1 MKIEPYDGLT
11 LSENQLKVLCFL
23 AEHYDS
29 FGEGPVYTFKGMA
42 EETMIE
48 VRLVRL
54 ACRALLRKGLAE
66 IAKMWNEE
74 SGLYCGSGYVATKN
88 GADVI
93 ERMEELERVR
103 EEANTL

>member
-1 MKIEPYDGLT
+1 MRIEPYEGLT

-29 FGEGPVYTFKGMA
+29 FGEGPVYT
-42 EETMIE
+42 
-48 VRLVRL
+48 RL

-66 IAKMWNEE
+66 IAKMWNED

-88 GADVI
+88 GAEVI
-93 ERMEELERVR
+93 ERMEELKRVR
-103 EEANTL
+103 EEAKTL